1 MVKVAL
7 KKEKYFKIFGNNWP
21 TPDGTTIRD
30 YIHIMDLA
38 EGHIAAIE
46 YLSNNRPSFVSLNL
60 GTGLKTSVLDL
71 ISTFEIV
78 NKLKIPL

>member
-1 MVKVAL
+1 
-7 KKEKYFKIFGNNWP
+7 
-21 TPDGTTIRD
+21 
-30 YIHIMDLA
+30 MDLA

-60 GTGLKTSVLDL
+60 GKGLKTSVLDL